1 MLVPE
6 EEAPQ
11 KEGLDGDT
19 MTEDEVCF
27 CSDVG
32 VSSTAASPEPIPIPA
47 LVRASVHY
55 QKAVKGCGTKDCPYD
70 LDFAPPVCQSRG
82 IPPESRRDRQVCRSF
97 STQFS
102 PCYMPGIG
110 ITSCRAQNVTGRY
123 HEACVHAGSSRSGDD
138 EDCPFDE
145 LAARQDARTFGS

>member
-6 EEAPQ
+6 EETPRE
-11 KEGLDGDT
+11 EGLDGDT
-19 MTEDEVCF
+19 MTKDKVCF
-27 CSDVG
+27 HSDAG

-47 LVRASVHY
+47 PVRASIHY
-55 QKAVKGCGTKDCPYD
+55 QKAVKGHGTKDCPYD
-70 LDFAPPVCQSRG
+70 LDFAPPVHRSHG
-82 IPPESRRDRQVCRSF
+82 VPPESRRDCWVRRSL

-110 ITSCRAQNVTGRY
+110 VASCQAWNVTGQY
-123 HEACVHAGSSRSGDD
+123 HKACVHAGSSGSGSD

-145 LAARQDARTFGS
+145 LAAHRDA